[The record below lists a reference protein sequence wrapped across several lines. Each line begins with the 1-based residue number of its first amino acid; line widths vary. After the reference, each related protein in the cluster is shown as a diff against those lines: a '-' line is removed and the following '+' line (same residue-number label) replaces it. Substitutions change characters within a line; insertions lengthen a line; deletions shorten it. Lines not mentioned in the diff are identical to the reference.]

1 MLKGQGNCELPQ
13 GVETFEKY
21 ERKALK
27 LKECLELELEER
39 SQVDNVI
46 NFFTESSAHYLD
58 ENYNPYGGGSSSTA
72 AADSAP
78 KMKPSKHSDSQAN
91 IDPQGF
97 MDDQ

>member
-1 MLKGQGNCELPQ
+1 MLKGKANCELPQ
-13 GVETFEKY
+13 GVDSFEKY

-27 LKECLELELEER
+27 LKECLELEVEER

-46 NFFTESSAHYLD
+46 NFFTDSSAHYLD

-78 KMKPSKHSDSQAN
+78 DIKTSKHTDS
-91 IDPQGF
+91 
-97 MDDQ
+97 